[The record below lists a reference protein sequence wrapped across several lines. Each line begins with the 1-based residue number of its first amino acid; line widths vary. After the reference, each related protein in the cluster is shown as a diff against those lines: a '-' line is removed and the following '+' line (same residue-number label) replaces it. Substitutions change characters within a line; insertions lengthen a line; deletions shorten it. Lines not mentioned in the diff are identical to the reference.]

1 LAGRGAVFLVRGVLM
16 RTLLKVLVTVWVLAA
31 GAAVAAAKGGGT
43 VSVLKGLRPGHPR
56 LIALEEDWERVR
68 RLIESDPGARRLQ
81 KHLYAEAVRILEEP
95 PVEHKLIGPRLLQQS
110 RRCLR
115 RVYTL
120 GTAYRLTGE
129 ERFAR
134 RALKEMLTAARFPD
148 WNPSH
153 FLDTAEMTHA
163 LAIGYDWLYDWL
175 SPEDRATLRTAIVEK
190 GLKQALPFYR
200 EGRWWAVSPF
210 NWNQVCNG
218 GITIGALA
226 VADEEPELAEEVVA
240 AALKSIP
247 RAMASYAPDGGWAE
261 GPGYWH
267 YATSY
272 NVFFLAALETA
283 LGTDFDLSR
292 LPGFDR
298 AGFFRIYST
307 GPIGLTFNYADAR
320 DRAGSAPEM
329 FWLARKFHQPL
340 FAWHQRRQLRLPER
354 ARWADALDLIWYD
367 PRGEGPRAAGLP
379 LDAYFRGVEVVFLRS
394 AWEEPEAIFVGFK
407 GGDNQANHSHV
418 DLGTFVL
425 DAGGHRWAVDLGPD
439 DYNLPGYWSRKTRY
453 NYYRLSTAS
462 HNTITFA
469 GENQDYRAKAP
480 ILGFA
485 STPERAWAVADLS
498 QAYERWAR
506 RVWRGLALIDR
517 RHLLIQ
523 DEIDA
528 TGETEIIWSMLTPAE
543 VHLEGDRAV
552 LSQGGWKLLARIV
565 EPKGLRFEVK
575 PASAPE
581 PQAQQPGVKVLH
593 IRVPGGPGRHR
604 LAVLL
609 TPYPEG
615 ERPPESDLTVTP
627 LEDWL
632 RESR

>member
-1 LAGRGAVFLVRGVLM
+1 MGTVLKALLVS
-16 RTLLKVLVTVWVLAA
+16 VLAA
-31 GAAVAAAKGGGT
+31 GAAVAAAAGKGGST
-43 VSVLKGLRPGHPR
+43 VSVLAGLRPGHPR
-56 LIALEEDWERVR
+56 LIALREDWARVR
-68 RLIESDPGARRLQ
+68 RLLESDPGARRLRDR
-81 KHLYAEAVRILEEP
+81 LYEQAVRILDEP
-95 PVEHKLIGPRLLQQS
+95 PVEYKLIGPRLLHQS
-110 RRCLR
+110 RKGLR

-120 GTAYRLTGE
+120 ATVYTLSGE

-134 RALKEMLTAARFPD
+134 RALKEMLAAAEFPD

-175 SPEDRATLRTAIVEK
+175 SPEDRATIRTAIVEK
-190 GLKQALPFYR
+190 GLKQALPIY
-200 EGRWWAVSPF
+200 EDQRWWVTSAF

-226 VADEEPELAEEVVA
+226 VADEEPELAGSIVS
-240 AALKSIP
+240 AALESIP

-261 GPGYWH
+261 GPGYWD

-272 NVFFLAALETA
+272 NVFFLAALESA
-283 LGTDFDLSR
+283 LGRDFDLPK

-298 AGFFRIYST
+298 TGFFRIYFT
-307 GPIGLTFNYADAR
+307 GPTDLTFNYADAR
-320 DRAGSAPEM
+320 PRAGSAPEM
-329 FWLARKFHQPL
+329 FWLARKFNQPL
-340 FAWHQRRQLRLPER
+340 FAWHQRRYLGSRSR
-354 ARWADALDLIWYD
+354 AIAGDALNLIWYD
-367 PRGEGPRAAGLP
+367 PRGEGPRASGLP
-379 LDAYFRGVEVVFLRS
+379 LDAFFRGIDVVFFRS
-394 AWEEPEAIFVGFK
+394 AWETDQAIFVGFK

-418 DLGTFVL
+418 DLGSFVL
-425 DAGGHRWAVDLGPD
+425 DAGGQRWAVDLGPD
-439 DYNLPGYWSRKTRY
+439 NYNLPGYWGPETRFK
-453 NYYRLSTAS
+453 YYRLSTAS
-462 HNTITFA
+462 HNTLTFA

-485 STPERAWAVADLS
+485 SRAERAWTVADLS
-498 QAYERWAR
+498 QAYQQWAR

-523 DEIDA
+523 DEIEA
-528 TGETEIIWSMLTPAE
+528 TGDTEVIWTMLTPAE
-543 VHLEGDRAV
+543 VALQGDRAV
-552 LSQGGWKLLARIV
+552 LSQGGWRLRVRIL
-565 EPKGLRFEVK
+565 EPGGLRFEVK

-581 PQAQQPGVKVLH
+581 PQAQQPGVKVLS
-593 IRVPGGPGRHR
+593 IRVPGRPGKLR

-615 ERPPESDLTVTP
+615 EQPPEAELAVKP